1 MANIVAVVSSN
12 RDVSGG
18 GAPIFFAGSEQELE
32 QTAFLLEKILNANAH
47 NLKNGV
53 IILVNHL

>member
-12 RDVSGG
+12 RDVAGG
-18 GAPIFFAGSEQELE
+18 GAPIFFADNEQELE